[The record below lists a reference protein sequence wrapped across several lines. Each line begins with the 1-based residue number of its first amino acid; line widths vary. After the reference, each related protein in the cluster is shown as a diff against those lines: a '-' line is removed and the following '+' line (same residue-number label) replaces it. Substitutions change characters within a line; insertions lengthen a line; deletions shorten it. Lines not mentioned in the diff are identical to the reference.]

1 MASIIP
7 FFNLNELHKPYL
19 TELKQVAN
27 KVIESGNYI
36 LGTQDFEDDF
46 SSYTGSKY
54 CAGVAS
60 GTAALHLALI
70 ALGIKEGDEVIT
82 VGYTFKAT
90 VSSILY
96 VGATP
101 VYVDIDKD
109 TYCMDVSL
117 IESKITNKTKCIIP
131 VHLFG
136 NAVDMIEL
144 MRIAD
149 KYKIPV
155 VEDCAQAHGTTING
169 KHVGTFGKIGCFSF
183 YPSKNV
189 GALGDAG
196 CVITNDDS
204 IYHNIKE
211 LRTWQQGDI
220 GYNYR
225 MDNLQ
230 AEFIR
235 IKMKYYP
242 KVLEE
247 KRKVAEK
254 YNQHFKN
261 TKSKDGVIHSY
272 NIYTILVN
280 NREDVINKI
289 KDRLQTRIYYDI
301 PVSLQSPFIFNNN
314 NLYYTNLLSKKQLSL
329 PIYPSVD
336 YENVINIIQE
346 SASDKLCDKML
357 DLK

>member
-1 MASIIP
+1 MADLIP
-7 FFNLNELHKPYL
+7 FFNLNEQHKHYLDELHDVSKRI
-19 TELKQVAN
+19 
-27 KVIESGNYI
+27 IESGNYI
-36 LGTQDFEDDF
+36 LGTQDFENEF
-46 SSYTGSKY
+46 ASYTGASY

-60 GTAALHLALI
+60 GTAALHLALL
-70 ALGIKEGDEVIT
+70 ALGVGKGDEVIT

-117 IESKITNKTKCIIP
+117 VESKITDKTKCIIP

-136 NAVDMIEL
+136 NATDMIKL

-149 KYKIPV
+149 KYNISV

-169 KHVGTFGKIGCFSF
+169 RHVGTFGKIGCFSF
-183 YPSKNV
+183 YPSKNI

-196 CVITNDDS
+196 CIITNDDH
-204 IYHNIKE
+204 IYQNIKS
-211 LRTWQQGDI
+211 LRTWQNNDV

-242 KVLEE
+242 AVLSE
-247 KRKVAEK
+247 KRNVAEK
-254 YNQHFKN
+254 YNEHFKN
-261 TKSKDGVIHSY
+261 TYVSSGVIHSY

-280 NREDVINKI
+280 DRDVVVEKI
-289 KDRLQTRIYYDI
+289 KDRLQTRVYYDV
-301 PVSLQSPFIFNNN
+301 PVSSQVPFIFNTDG
-314 NLYYTNLLSKKQLSL
+314 LYYTNQLAKKQLSL
-329 PIYPSVD
+329 PIYPTVD
-336 YENVINIIQE
+336 YERVIEIIKNSVE
-346 SASDKLCDKML
+346 DKICIKLMYH
-357 DLK
+357 

>member
-1 MASIIP
+1 MAGIIP
-7 FFNLNELHKPYL
+7 FFDLKSSHKNYLGELHEK
-19 TELKQVAN
+19 A
-27 KVIESGNYI
+27 IEIIDSGNYI
-36 LGTQDFEDDF
+36 MGTQSFEEDF
-46 SSYTGSKY
+46 SSYTRSNY
-54 CAGVAS
+54 CLGVAS
-60 GTAALHLALI
+60 GTAALHLALL
-70 ALGIKEGDEVIT
+70 ALGIKPGDEIIT

-117 IESKITNKTKCIIP
+117 VESKITPKTKCIIP

-136 NAVDMIEL
+136 NAVDMVEL
-144 MRIAD
+144 MKIAN
-149 KYKIPV
+149 KYGIPV

-169 KHVGTFGKIGCFSF
+169 KHVGTFGKIGAFSF

-196 CVITNDDS
+196 AIITNDEKL
-204 IYHNIKE
+204 YENIKT
-211 LRTWQQGDI
+211 LRTWQNDDV

-235 IKMKYYP
+235 VKLKYYP
-242 KVLEE
+242 ETLKA
-247 KRKVAEK
+247 KQFVAEK
-254 YNQHFKN
+254 YNHYFQNVK
-261 TKSKDGVIHSY
+261 TKPGVNHSY

-280 NREDVINKI
+280 DRQETMNKI
-289 KDRLQTRIYYDI
+289 KDELQTRIYYDT
-301 PVSLQSPFIFNNN
+301 PVSSQIPYIFNQDG
-314 NLYYTNLLSKKQLSL
+314 LTYTNRLAEKQLSL
-329 PIYPSVD
+329 PIYPTVD
-336 YENVINIIQE
+336 YQRVIEIVKNLID
-346 SASDKLCDKML
+346 DKICSVL
-357 DLK
+357 